1 MKTEQFIY
9 SIVKFETQFAFEKT
23 ELKDVR
29 KFLSNN
35 LIMLKATNQEIPEY
49 LQPDNIDDVAQEITN
64 QINTAWNRNYN
75 QG

>member
-1 MKTEQFIY
+1 
-9 SIVKFETQFAFEKT
+9 
-23 ELKDVR
+23 
-29 KFLSNN
+29 
-35 LIMLKATNQEIPEY
+35 